1 MSNTA
6 KISEKKDFVFFA
18 GKTAKNLKMMP
29 LPPRTPLKQPKDNA
43 IHVSNLPMGATVEF
57 IRTLFSECG
66 TVINVFLKN
75 KPTGSYC
82 FVEFA
87 DREEAERAVRDF
99 NYTKLNGE
107 SIVITLTNHGIMSRI
122 DSGEGNLFVR
132 GIDESIEAPQL
143 HELFSHFGEVISCKI
158 PCLNG
163 KPRGYAYVQFA
174 NPADGDRAMKELA
187 DSTINGKAITIEKFV
202 NRISRQP
209 NKATEANISTDPTF
223 TNVFIKNLPDSISTL
238 LDLLRLFQE
247 YGQVVSA
254 RIVPEKRSGFARM
267 IDHESAVRAVLGLNG
282 RVIYGHTISCCRS
295 LSLSERAAFMNR
307 DEENQDQEEVQ
318 NNYMQPDEDSN
329 SMEDE

>member
-1 MSNTA
+1 
-6 KISEKKDFVFFA
+6 
-18 GKTAKNLKMMP
+18 MMP
-29 LPPRTPLKQPKDNA
+29 LPPRTPLRQPKDNA
-43 IHVSNLPMGATVEF
+43 IHVSNLPISATVEF

-87 DREEAERAVRDF
+87 DKEEAEKAVRDF

-107 SIVITLTNHGIMSRI
+107 SIVITLTNHGIMQRI
-122 DSGEGNLFVR
+122 VSGEGNLFVR

-158 PCLNG
+158 PVLNG

-187 DSTINGKAITIEKFV
+187 DSTINGKAITIEKFI
-202 NRISRQP
+202 NRGMRQP
-209 NKATEANISTDPTF
+209 NKATEQNIATDPTF
-223 TNVFIKNLPDSISTL
+223 TNIFIKNLPESINTL

-254 RIVPEKRSGFARM
+254 RIVPEKRSGFAKM

-307 DEENQDQEEVQ
+307 NNEEEQAVEEP
-318 NNYMQPDEDSN
+318 NNMEQPEDSN
-329 SMEDE
+329 SMPEE